1 MLLADGAAEIAGAAR
16 AYVAARGA
24 RSQVISGDRFQRGN
38 RSYGAYG
45 GPRKARPRDVAC
57 ARTRLRRI
65 PTSRTSRALCAAS
78 GASLYNRRR
87 LAEFFHLKSASAKN
101 RGARSVFASVCGNPW
116 RFGAGGIMACGW
128 GTSTQDLHNMV
139 ISLRQE
145 LRPLAAMHV
154 PFSAPP
160 FAHLSQVV
168 PESPLRLA
176 S

>member
-87 LAEFFHLKSASAKN
+87 LAEFFHLKSASAQN
-101 RGARSVFASVCGNPW
+101 RGARSVFASVWGNPC
-116 RFGAGGIMACGW
+116 RFDHGRIGPCGW
-128 GTSTQDLHNMV
+128 GTSTQDV
-139 ISLRQE
+139 DGGIIKPYGIPTVYTKGATRYDGTD
-145 LRPLAAMHV
+145 
-154 PFSAPP
+154 
-160 FAHLSQVV
+160 
-168 PESPLRLA
+168 
-176 S
+176 